1 MLQGTYAI
9 FSILEEY
16 LFFLLV
22 DVADNGGGR
31 MRYREILRVKQ
42 GMKASGKSTIETAEI
57 FFFSPSMPLSWQTKG
72 TQGTCSYRGVSSW
85 PLL

>member
-1 MLQGTYAI
+1 MIQGTYAI

-42 GMKASGKSTIETAEI
+42 AIKASHNRNSRDILFLTVNAVVVANKRNTRN
-57 FFFSPSMPLSWQTKG
+57 MQL
-72 TQGTCSYRGVSSW
+72 
-85 PLL
+85 